1 MDDDLTK
8 IYLREIYAM
17 SPEERKKLG
26 KQFGEALTDMKKQNV
41 STEKALYERAEKIRK
56 LYSGLKMKELH
67 FENRVKEFEKGK
79 TSMKVK
85 SYIRGALIGA
95 GLTGLVIALIGCAV
109 PKNSDLNTKKG
120 VAQYCDYSVPKD
132 SLDPCAGCYKP
143 EWYDKNDTWT
153 LFNKSYD
160 DNRQD
165 YGKYNQDNGNCP
177 KW

>member
-1 MDDDLTK
+1 
-8 IYLREIYAM
+8 M

-41 STEKALYERAEKIRK
+41 SAEKALYERAEKIKK
-56 LYSGLKMKELH
+56 LYSGLKMKEIH

-79 TSMKVK
+79 TSMKIK
-85 SYIRGALIGA
+85 TYIRGALIGA
-95 GLTGLVIALIGCAV
+95 GLTGLVMALTGCSET
-109 PKNSDLNTKKG
+109 PKSQNVRTPCNYL
-120 VAQYCDYSVPKD
+120 VPKD

-153 LFNKSYD
+153 LFNKPYINDS
-160 DNRQD
+160 QD
-165 YGKYNQDNGNCP
+165 YGKYNQDDGDCP